1 MAPGP
6 DNSLQASPDTDPY
19 DVAVVG
25 AGLVGASAAAAL
37 GRNGFRVALIDRQRP
52 RRTAGELGF
61 DIRSVALSRS
71 SLDLIGI
78 DVPASPIGEMC
89 VWEEHGGGRL
99 TFSAKEVQVEALAWM
114 VESGR
119 VCVALADA
127 CDGMANVDWIE
138 DIVAG
143 IDCRNTEVVL
153 EFPNGSVSAR
163 LLVAADGVDSKVRAL
178 AGVDLVDRS
187 ADDAAIA
194 TVVRTANPHH
204 DVAYQRFSADGP
216 LAFLPLPDPACCAV
230 IWSTN
235 RKTTAELAALD
246 DAAFAAA
253 LDAAFEHALG
263 RIVTIDRRFTFPL
276 PQRIVRDFNP
286 TPRILFV
293 GDAAHTLHPLA
304 GQGVNL
310 GLEDVAGIA
319 EEAVRDPTDLGRT
332 GRWRGFALRRRAR
345 AEVMIGL
352 MRALRDGYAYGGPV
366 GRWMRNSG
374 VRMVD
379 AAPAIKR
386 QLVREA
392 MGIGILARFA

>member
-1 MAPGP
+1 MATGA
-6 DNSLQASPDTDPY
+6 DNSHQASPDTGPY

-25 AGLVGASAAAAL
+25 AGLVGASAALTL

-52 RRTAGELGF
+52 RQSAGELGF

-99 TFSAKEVQVEALAWM
+99 TFNAKEAQVEALAWM
-114 VESGR
+114 VESSR

-138 DIVAG
+138 DTVAG
-143 IDCRNTEVVL
+143 VDCSNTEVVL

-194 TVVRTANPHH
+194 TVVRTAGPHR

-246 DAAFAAA
+246 DAAFATA

-263 RIVTIDRRFTFPL
+263 RIVAIDQRFTFPL

-345 AEVMIGL
+345 AEVMIGV
-352 MRALRDGYAYGGPV
+352 MRALRGGYAYGGPV
-366 GRWMRNSG
+366 GRWIRNSG

-392 MGIGILARFA
+392 MGIGVLARFA